1 MVFEIPF
8 IPFQSEIYS
17 LLTKADEMNFDVYD
31 SAYPIEEIIEPLRN
45 LDEINFGVI
54 ADVSCTQTSTK
65 TDSVMWNVNVRIE
78 LFSTY
83 NGRMRIAEMAN
94 TIGNVV
100 TQYVEAFDSN
110 LSAKGYSVIKA
121 EIGEAAIGT
130 TMFAYGLQWQ
140 NGYINL
146 NYRLYQL
153 NT

>member
-17 LLTKADEMNFDVYD
+17 LFTKADEMNFDVYD
-31 SAYPIEEIIEPLRN
+31 GAIGIEEIVEPLKT
-45 LDEINFGVI
+45 LEEINFGVI
-54 ADVSCTQTSTK
+54 ADVSCTQSSTK

-83 NGRMRIAEMAN
+83 SGRMRIAEMAN

-100 TQYVEAFDSN
+100 TKYVEPFNVN
-110 LSAKGYSVIKA
+110 LSQKGYSVIKA
-121 EIGEAAIGT
+121 DIGESFVGS
-130 TMFAYGLQWQ
+130 TMFAYGIQWQ

-146 NYRLYQL
+146 NYQLYHL